1 MLSSSVWA
9 TKQTRGNET
18 MLSAGLGERATV
30 CRRGTLGFLF
40 FLVFPPLLRSFVS
53 LEFDIYIYRLPGLF
67 QRSPALSDL
76 VSFAFFSR
84 VLYFCRARRGRRK
97 SIESPNPYILF
108 LFVSFHSSLLGR
120 FSGFGAGALAAVAL
134 FLFVVFC
141 PLYARCRR
149 KERASI
155 QNALIECRLPALSL
169 TISLAPLLASPLQC
183 RGFLVSPSRYIGSHL
198 GRYYNQITKD
208 GDILVSC
215 NNSLNS
221 PIRSMITQK
230 RPFLLRRAFQAKPL

>member
-1 MLSSSVWA
+1 MGAPEERKTTPEVRLSVGA
-9 TKQTRGNET
+9 R
-18 MLSAGLGERATV
+18 LCLERCDEIAPE
-30 CRRGTLGFLF
+30 CSPPRCGRRSRRGETRRCSLQGWARGQRYADEAHSGSFSFLF
-40 FLVFPPLLRSFVS
+40 FLPLLRSFVS

-183 RGFLVSPSRYIGSHL
+183 RVEEAFLSRHL
-198 GRYYNQITKD
+198 DTLVPTWAAIT
-208 GDILVSC
+208 
-215 NNSLNS
+215 
-221 PIRSMITQK
+221 IR
-230 RPFLLRRAFQAKPL
+230 